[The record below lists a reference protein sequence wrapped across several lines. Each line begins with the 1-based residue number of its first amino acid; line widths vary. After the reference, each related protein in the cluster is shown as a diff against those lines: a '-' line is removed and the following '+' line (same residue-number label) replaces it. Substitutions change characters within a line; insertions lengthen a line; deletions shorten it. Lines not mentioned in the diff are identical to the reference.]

1 MSWDAAMPTTTP
13 DISAIEA
20 VIADVAAGLVAR
32 DADACVAAFAPDAR
46 SITGQRLVGRDA
58 IRDAHIAAFATG
70 GVPTTPRFVI
80 LDVHLVR
87 PDVAIVTTGAY
98 AAGPDEAVDLDAPPT
113 LVTWTMVHDD
123 DRWTI
128 AARQFSRMTP

>member
-1 MSWDAAMPTTTP
+1 MPTSAPTT
-13 DISAIEA
+13 DGIEA
-20 VIADVAAGLVAR
+20 VIAGVVAGLVAR
-32 DADACVAAFAPDAR
+32 DADACAARFAPDAR
-46 SITGQRLVGRDA
+46 SITGQRLIGRDA
-58 IRDAHIAAFATG
+58 VREAHVAAFATG
-70 GVPTTPRFVI
+70 GVPTTPRFEI

-98 AAGPDEAVDLDAPPT
+98 AAGPGDPIDLAAPPT

-123 DRWTI
+123 DDGGWTI